1 MPQPMMLVLLGLII
15 GTMSGMV
22 GIGGGILA
30 IPAMMFFLG
39 FTQAKANGTTLA
51 MMLPPIGVFAVMH
64 YTRAGNVDWRVAMLM
79 AVGFVAGA
87 YLGALIVNNEWISP
101 TALRVSFALLLIYVA
116 ARLLFRSGGRAM
128 AALETTSLVGGF
140 ALTYAVMRF
149 LGNHWAGSH
158 SRWGRHYR
166 HRQRHPYPHDYEI

>member
-1 MPQPMMLVLLGLII
+1 MPQQAMLILLGLFI

-51 MMLPPIGVFAVMH
+51 MMLPPIGFFAVMH
-64 YTRAGNVDWRVAMLM
+64 YARAGNVDWRVAMLM
-79 AVGFVAGA
+79 AGGFVAGA
-87 YLGALIVNNEWISP
+87 YLGAVIVNHGWISP

-140 ALTYAVMRF
+140 AIIYAVMRL

-158 SRWGRHYR
+158 SRWGKFYR
-166 HRQRHPYPHDYEI
+166 HRQRHPYTHDYEI